1 MAKKKPKKRKVKKL
15 KKSKSSRTRKSKK
28 RKARKKKATRIVFE
42 GRTNVFEPT
51 EPPASFDINLGNIT
65 QEEAFA
71 VIKARL
77 EDARSRLPER
87 YDSRII
93 IHPYVDG
100 SVDGELYVKVP
111 EGTGSADTSWDLY
124 EAFQPLA
131 VGTRYWMSVGARY
144 IIEEDDEVYRRNRGM
159 NLVETNYQRATAPN
173 VSEEHDLLERK
184 LLPGMQNRYKR
195 EASNIFIRLHWNP
208 EGERPKR

>member
-1 MAKKKPKKRKVKKL
+1 MAKKPKSPR
-15 KKSKSSRTRKSKK
+15 
-28 RKARKKKATRIVFE
+28 RKKWKSRKPRSTKPVFE
-42 GRTNVFEPT
+42 GRKLVPA
-51 EPPASFDINLGNIT
+51 EPPAGYTTNVGDVT
-65 QEEAFA
+65 QDEAFA
-71 VIKARL
+71 VIRARL

-87 YDSRII
+87 YESRII
-93 IHPYVDG
+93 THPYVDG

-111 EGTGSADTSWDLY
+111 AGDASRDVSWDLY

-131 VGTRYWMSVGARY
+131 VGVRYWMSVGARY

-173 VSEEHDLLERK
+173 ISEEHDILEFK
-184 LLPGMQNRYKR
+184 LLPGMREHYKR
-195 EASNIFIRLHWNP
+195 EATNIFIRLHWNP